1 MRMMRL
7 KVYKQYSQYEG
18 EWVNGEQCGQGTMT
32 WNDGSK
38 FVGSTDEFGHPR
50 NGIYYDKDG
59 KIVEKVVNG
68 KHIEQ

>member
-1 MRMMRL
+1 
-7 KVYKQYSQYEG
+7 VYKQYSQYEG
-18 EWVNGEQCGQGTMT
+18 EWVNGQQRGQGTMT

-38 FVGSTDEFGHPR
+38 FVGSTNEHGQWV

-59 KIVEKVVNG
+59 NIAGKRVNG